1 MPLPL
6 ILASS
11 SPRRRDLLTG
21 AGIVFNVAAADINES
36 WQEGETPMAHCL
48 RLARSKALV
57 VADKNPGALVLGADT
72 IVVLDGEI
80 LGKPK
85 DSAHARW
92 MLERLSGR
100 THQVLTAVALATEGK
115 LCESFVSVSAVVFHL
130 LSPAQI
136 EWYLASDE
144 PWDKAGAYAAQG
156 KGAALIEKIAG
167 DFYTVVGL
175 PLSATL
181 RALERAGLPVF
192 TA

>member
-1 MPLPL
+1 MPPNLL
-6 ILASS
+6 LASS
-11 SPRRRDLLTG
+11 SPRRRDLLGG
-21 AGIVFNVAAADINES
+21 AGIPFTVDAADIDES
-36 WQEGETPMAHCL
+36 WREGETPKAHCL
-48 RLARSKALV
+48 RLAQGKALT
-57 VADKNPGALVLGADT
+57 VAEKSPGALVLGADT

-85 DSAHARW
+85 DAAHARW
-92 MLERLSGR
+92 MLEKLSGR
-100 THQVLTAVALATEGK
+100 THQVLTGVALATAGK
-115 LCESFVSVSAVVFHL
+115 LCDSFVSTSSVVFQL

-156 KGAALIEKIAG
+156 KGAALIEKIDG

-181 RALERAGLPVF
+181 RALERAGMNVF
-192 TA
+192 VR